1 MQLTLNEESYHRLLL
16 KLIITRMG
24 IGNCFGDAQIE
35 SQDYDDI
42 NMYIDKIKE
51 KRKSSIKDRKHLSQ
65 NSFDYF
71 SSTYEN
77 TQTAYASTC
86 KSLINTIDTLYMTG
100 EFNTKQIIIEDEN
113 QQFFYTANNKFNTR
127 KRSVQYNLTQKFRK
141 IQRSKSNEYS
151 KI

>member
-1 MQLTLNEESYHRLLL
+1 MQLTLNEESYLRLLL
-16 KLIITRMG
+16 KLIINRMG
-24 IGNCFGDAQIE
+24 IGNCFGEAQIE
-35 SQDYDDI
+35 SQDFDDI

-51 KRKSSIKDRKHLSQ
+51 KRKSSIKDRKHLFQ
-65 NSFDYF
+65 TTFDYF

-77 TQTAYASTC
+77 TQTAYGSTC
-86 KSLINTIDTLYMTG
+86 RSLINTIDTLYMTG

-113 QQFFYTANNKFNTR
+113 QQFFFTAHNKFNTS